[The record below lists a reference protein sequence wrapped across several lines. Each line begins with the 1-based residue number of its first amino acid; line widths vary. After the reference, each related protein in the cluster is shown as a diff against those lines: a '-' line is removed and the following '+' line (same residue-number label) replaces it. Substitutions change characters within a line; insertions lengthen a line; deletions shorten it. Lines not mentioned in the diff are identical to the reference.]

1 MKSFFE
7 LREAVKSADRK
18 PETYSGPDGKPK
30 VRMVPV
36 DKEVVKEKTLTPAEK
51 KKREEIAKAIQRDNP
66 DMPMDKKMAIATAQA
81 KKVAEKKEYGPGH
94 IGAIQKMLDKERE
107 AKKAK
112 AAVKKE
118 SVELDE
124 VSSTTL
130 QRYKSKAGK
139 VIDNSENEREVKK
152 RGKGYALASKKLTDR
167 IRKEEVELDE
177 ARVVKGGYRDK
188 DGKWHPPM
196 TRDDLA
202 KAAAAKRKEIHRKTA
217 AAMREAKVDELSMS
231 LKDLTKTGLN
241 KAATK
246 DKDKIKSDLAKL
258 RARLN
263 KKEDKK
269 SVNEISDKMKDRYV
283 QRAVS
288 DHGHSN
294 AVRKDALSRGDKDL
308 AAKMKARMKKRNQ
321 GMTRA
326 FGGERD

>member
-18 PETYSGPDGKPK
+18 PETYTGPDGKPK

-36 DKEVVKEKTLTPAEK
+36 DKEVVKEKTLTAAEK

-81 KKVAEKKEYGPGH
+81 KKVAEEAE
-94 IGAIQKMLDKERE
+94 IDE
-107 AKKAK
+107 AK
-112 AAVKKE
+112 
-118 SVELDE
+118 
-124 VSSTTL
+124 
-130 QRYKSKAGK
+130 
-139 VIDNSENEREVKK
+139 
-152 RGKGYALASKKLTDR
+152 
-167 IRKEEVELDE
+167 
-177 ARVVKGGYRDK
+177 VVKGGYRDK

-202 KAAAAKRKEIHRKTA
+202 KAAAAKRREIHRKTA

-263 KKEDKK
+263 KKADKK
-269 SVNEISDKMKDRYV
+269 PVNEISDKMKDRYV